1 MKKWF
6 YLPQSYDVQ
15 KGFRT
20 IKELNDTLEQIGVS
34 FQIQELPK
42 GKQLVINVDDEKI
55 AKLKMKKTGR
65 PVKYHFDY
73 EKIQEMQKEG
83 MSNIEIYTELG
94 MSKSLFYQK
103 IRECKKIMESSRTE
117 QDMK

>member
-6 YLPQSYDVQ
+6 YLAENYNVQ

-20 IKELNDTLEQIGVS
+20 IKDLNDTLGQIGVN
-34 FQIQELPK
+34 FKIQELPN
-42 GKQLVINVDDEKI
+42 GKQLVINVYEKKI
-55 AKLKMKKTGR
+55 AKKMQKTGR

-73 EKIQEMQKEG
+73 EQIQKMQKEG

-94 MSKSLFYQK
+94 ISKSLFYQRL
-103 IRECKKIMESSRTE
+103 REYKKIMEGSRTE